1 MKYSLQV
8 LGAATVDARPSV
20 ALVFDSQRY
29 LFNCSEGIQRF
40 INDRSRATAAVSP
53 GKTRCIFATRA
64 AWLCIGGLP
73 GLVLTLADA
82 GGKGCVIRGPQGMS
96 HAFAAMRHFVYR
108 PNLPVAVL
116 EYRDDDASPEV
127 YSDENLTVTPVLLA
141 PTSDTPSARRSS
153 HDSAVLNSNGKRT
166 VAADHNKSL
175 EKEQLILSHMFAPAN
190 FESQSR
196 KRTKKSSETLT
207 DKVSRSTDGR
217 AARLDVKR
225 MDPCSKSTTV
235 VAYVCQGPRV
245 LGKFNVAAAKEL
257 GVPSGPLY
265 GKLSRG
271 ESITLPDGRVI
282 EPAQCV
288 GAHKPGAVF
297 FIVDCP
303 SIEYIPAITSHSLLK
318 ADKYASSP
326 VQCIVHLLDRSVLH
340 HPTYKEWM
348 NSFDKDCQHI
358 VSCIE
363 HCPQE
368 IVLRSTAKIQ
378 HKLNM
383 AASEVFPIPYYQ
395 ETPDESLVSVPNL
408 PSLTAVARPL
418 LTYQFEPKRLLESS
432 SVAPAF
438 ALENSDPDGVKS
450 YKNEKHQKYLEQ
462 IDAIR
467 STISFGDPNRAIDE
481 RDMIVVPLGT
491 GAAIPAKYRND
502 SSFLFD
508 AGENTL
514 GQMYRHFGPDG
525 LDNELRSLRCLF
537 VSHLHADHHLGAIS
551 ILKRI
556 HEEYADVEDFGL
568 ANLLLFDSK
577 DLMNAFESKRFSGD
591 CRPSNTF
598 VQIGKDSDLV
608 IHEATLEDDKMA
620 EALEKNHCTTGEA
633 IDIGLR
639 MNAKNLLLTH
649 FSQRY
654 PKLPKLSTEVLSTA
668 GARMEGKM
676 SIGVAFDSMRIRL
689 SEFPQLEHLY
699 GPLNTLW
706 GDIVVVDEDAV
717 PMGADI
723 DAVIDG

>member
-1 MKYSLQV
+1 
-8 LGAATVDARPSV
+8 
-20 ALVFDSQRY
+20 
-29 LFNCSEGIQRF
+29 
-40 INDRSRATAAVSP
+40 
-53 GKTRCIFATRA
+53 
-64 AWLCIGGLP
+64 
-73 GLVLTLADA
+73 
-82 GGKGCVIRGPQGMS
+82 
-96 HAFAAMRHFVYR
+96 MRHFVYR

-340 HPTYKEWM
+340 HPNYKEWM

-432 SVAPAF
+432 SVASAF

-450 YKNEKHQKYLEQ
+450 YKYEKHQKYLEQ

-491 GAAIPAKYRND
+491 GAAIPAKYRNVSATFLRFPD

-556 HEEYADVEDFGL
+556 HELNTEKPNASPVCVVGPTRYLTWLQEYADVEDFGL

-577 DLMNAFESKRFSGD
+577 DLMNAFESKSAAMLRDVAGVEFFQTILVKHCAAAYALVFRHKNGLKVAFSGD